1 MKQLRMSAGFLVRGK
16 EGKHRGGV
24 RMRWRE
30 TLPPAF
36 QEARGVP
43 CSPGR
48 RKRLAGL
55 KGPGFP
61 VVSSPLRPLPQA
73 QATPSAASLTAPRFG
88 PGPTRRSP
96 RGGLTGPRLGDSG
109 LRSCEARLVFHLS
122 VPFSFKSSSPRRDR
136 SQRAV
141 SVATYIT
148 WVLWRSL
155 WHDDSFARLR

>member
-1 MKQLRMSAGFLVRGK
+1 
-16 EGKHRGGV
+16 
-24 RMRWRE
+24 MRWRE

-73 QATPSAASLTAPRFG
+73 QATPSAASLTAPPIRPRPDEKVTTRGTDG
-88 PGPTRRSP
+88 PAPGR
-96 RGGLTGPRLGDSG
+96 
-109 LRSCEARLVFHLS
+109 
-122 VPFSFKSSSPRRDR
+122 
-136 SQRAV
+136 QRA
-141 SVATYIT
+141 SE
-148 WVLWRSL
+148 L
-155 WHDDSFARLR
+155 